1 MNFIIEV
8 LRKKENENVLV
19 FVVRNQQGFS
29 VLVADTLD
37 EVRDFIQL
45 QIDKALSAKSDA

>member
-8 LRKKENENVLV
+8 LRKKENEQVLV
-19 FVVRNQQGFS
+19 FVVRNQQGFPM
-29 VLVADTLD
+29 LVADTLD
-37 EVRDFIQL
+37 EAKDYIQS

>member
-19 FVVRNQQGFS
+19 FVVRNQQGFPM
-29 VLVADTLD
+29 LVADTLD
-37 EVRDFIQL
+37 EALVFVQS
-45 QIDKALSAKSDA
+45 QIDKALSAKSDV

>member
-8 LRKKENENVLV
+8 LRKKENDNVLL
-19 FVVRNQQGFS
+19 FVVRNHQGIP

-37 EVRDFIQL
+37 EAKDFIQDT
-45 QIDKALSAKSDA
+45 IKKALSAKSGA